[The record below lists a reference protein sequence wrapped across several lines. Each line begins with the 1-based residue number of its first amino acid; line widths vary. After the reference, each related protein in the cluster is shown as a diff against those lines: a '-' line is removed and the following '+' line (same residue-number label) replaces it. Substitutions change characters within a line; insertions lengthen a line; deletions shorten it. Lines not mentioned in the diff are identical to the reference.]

1 MIRDYKPLPA
11 VHLMPG
17 RCNTPGDF
25 NPPRVRMDSPALSV
39 MTDLMRVPA
48 ATVMESASLADTN
61 QAMIHRGVRMLFVTD
76 ARHALVGLVTAH
88 DVMGE
93 RPVTA
98 SQRYGLS
105 LDDLTARHIMTPV
118 DAVEAVSMAEVSRA
132 QVGHVVATLRA
143 SGRQHAIAVEHDSE
157 GRQVVRGIF
166 SSAQIAR
173 QLGVAVNTSEIALAR
188 NFAEIERAMAE
199 A

>member
-1 MIRDYKPLPA
+1 
-11 VHLMPG
+11 
-17 RCNTPGDF
+17 
-25 NPPRVRMDSPALSV
+25 
-39 MTDLMRVPA
+39 
-48 ATVMESASLADTN
+48 
-61 QAMIHRGVRMLFVTD
+61 
-76 ARHALVGLVTAH
+76 
-88 DVMGE
+88 MGE